1 MAKQRFINTRFWSDS
16 FIVALAPLERYL
28 FLYFLTNEHTSICG
42 IYELP
47 IRTIAFET
55 GVREKLVSKII
66 ERLNGKI
73 YYIDGWVFIRN
84 FERHQFARGN
94 SKVKIGIA
102 NEKKAIPKEIIA
114 RIEEITSIKIKTDTP
129 SMGHARDIGGTS
141 TLEPD
146 SDFDFETEPD
156 LERECDWIP
165 PPTDAPIETAINFFQ
180 DPTKQDSLADQIAK
194 FKSAPAELF
203 RMEIH
208 KFVNYWTERN
218 SLGDRQRWEL
228 EPTFEVYRRLAG
240 WLEKVGTFGSAKAP
254 KKSIVV

>member
-16 FIVALAPLERYL
+16 FIAALAPFERYL

-47 IRTIAFET
+47 LRTIAFET
-55 GVREKLVSKII
+55 GVREKHIVQII

-94 SKVKIGIA
+94 SKVIIGIA
-102 NEKKAIPKEIIA
+102 NEKKSIPKEIIA

-129 SMGHARDIGGTS
+129 SKGHAGDMEGTS

-146 SDFDFETEPD
+146 SDSDFEQEPD
-156 LERECDWIP
+156 SESERDWIP
-165 PPTDAPIETAINFFQ
+165 PHADAPIQTATNFFR
-180 DPTKQDSLADQIAK
+180 DPVQQESLVTQIAE
-194 FKSAPAELF
+194 FKSLPLDPLRAEI
-203 RMEIH
+203 R
-208 KFVNYWTERN
+208 KFVSYWTERN
-218 SLGDRQRWEL
+218 SFGTKQRWEL
-228 EPTFEVYRRLAG
+228 EPTFEVYRRLSG
-240 WLEKVGTFGSAKAP
+240 WLEKAGKFEALGMSKGAN
-254 KKSIVV
+254 IV